1 MRRAV
6 FKGLLLATIL
16 MLGLASD
23 RRSHPA
29 ALESERQ
36 HDERMWAMMRQMLAD
51 FGRSN
56 QVAALD
62 DAWKKTKTPQQ
73 WVLFG
78 WDQAHEI
85 PFTPTETVQQIARAC
100 RDAKTLN
107 EALQLACAHP
117 ADTADIILGLLTW
130 TSNGGAPSLQGRADL
145 ALHFIHA
152 AAYEC
157 LFGMGRAVSVAKE
170 YLDQSQ
176 GKPFDLDD
184 LAAGFAGAEWVKQ
197 AQRHLRWRNAWATGE
212 KNLDRNLPAFKY
224 GTGLPSAEQ
233 LVKIQE
239 EIAAQ
244 MVR

>member
-1 MRRAV
+1 
-6 FKGLLLATIL
+6 
-16 MLGLASD
+16 
-23 RRSHPA
+23 
-29 ALESERQ
+29 
-36 HDERMWAMMRQMLAD
+36 
-51 FGRSN
+51 
-56 QVAALD
+56 
-62 DAWKKTKTPQQ
+62 
-73 WVLFG
+73 
-78 WDQAHEI
+78 
-85 PFTPTETVQQIARAC
+85 
-100 RDAKTLN
+100 
-107 EALQLACAHP
+107 
-117 ADTADIILGLLTW
+117 
-130 TSNGGAPSLQGRADL
+130 
-145 ALHFIHA
+145 
-152 AAYEC
+152 
-157 LFGMGRAVSVAKE
+157 MGRAVSVAKE